1 MKKLCI
7 ILVLILITPIFS
19 IAEEENIL
27 GYKKSE
33 TISLDDYLYD
43 NSKRKRH
50 LKINSNGDV
59 TYKGKVIITS
69 SGKTINDYSCGD
81 SYLWMKIYFVANGS
95 KPRKGCDEH
104 DNINN
109 GIYGLGCYIDTP
121 EEAYKS
127 QIENTIEE
135 EFTKTKKLIDIEVAK
150 AKKTYKKYLKDK
162 NQKENIDEYIF
173 IMEDYQRGIEEH
185 EFMFLS
191 KLIDITAD
199 FNNIENKIPAT
210 DFAGT
215 LFDFLLPY
223 FKESNID
230 YKKYD
235 ELTEYA
241 SIKIKEIDK
250 LMDKI

>member
-1 MKKLCI
+1 MLF
-7 ILVLILITPIFS
+7 LILITPIFS
-19 IAEEENIL
+19 IAEEENIS

-33 TISLDDYLYD
+33 TISLDDYLFD
-43 NSKRKRH
+43 NSKQKRH
-50 LKINSNGDV
+50 LKINFNGDV
-59 TYKGKVIITS
+59 TYKGEVIITS
-69 SGKTINDYSCGD
+69 DGKTINDVSSGD
-81 SYLWMKIYFVANGS
+81 SYLRMKIYFVANGS
-95 KPRKGCDEH
+95 KPRKGCDER
-104 DNINN
+104 DTINN
-109 GIYGLGCYIDTP
+109 GIYGLGCYIDTQ

-127 QIENTIEE
+127 QIERIIEE
-135 EFTKTKKLIDIEVAK
+135 DFPKTKKLIDIEVAN
-150 AKKTYKKYLKDK
+150 AKKIYRKYLKDK
-162 NQKENIDEYIF
+162 NKKENVEEYIF
-173 IMEDYQRGIEEH
+173 LMQDYQRGIEEH

-199 FNNIENKIPAT
+199 FNNIENKIPVT

-215 LFDFLLPY
+215 LFDFLQTY

-250 LMDKI
+250 LMDKM

>member
-1 MKKLCI
+1 MKKLII
-7 ILVLILITPIFS
+7 ILFLILITPIFS

-69 SGKTINDYSCGD
+69 SGKTINNYSCGD
-81 SYLWMKIYFVANGS
+81 SYLWMKIYFVANGL
-95 KPRKGCDEH
+95 KPRKDCDER

-109 GIYGLGCYIDTP
+109 GIYGLGCYIYSP
-121 EEAYKS
+121 EEVYKS

-135 EFTKTKKLIDIEVAK
+135 EFPKTKKLIDIEVAN
-150 AKKTYKKYLKDK
+150 AKKAYKKYLKDK
-162 NQKENIDEYIF
+162 NKKENIKEYIF
-173 IMEDYQRGIEEH
+173 IMQDYQRGIEAH

-191 KLIDITAD
+191 KLIDITAEFD
-199 FNNIENKIPAT
+199 NIKNKIPAT

-215 LFDFLLPY
+215 LFDFLYPY
-223 FKESNID
+223 FKKNNIN
-230 YKKYD
+230 YKKYN
-235 ELTEYA
+235 ELSEYA
-241 SIKIKEIDK
+241 AIKIKEIDSMLEK
-250 LMDKI
+250 